1 LNTRIGYKVVR
12 RMSDGS
18 LMSLFTHS
26 DEGIGVDY
34 RVGRRTVPKVKGSL
48 LLAFDSVASADR
60 FISCTLVAGSD
71 YSIYKARLY
80 NSRKIT
86 LIILLREKLSLMSE
100 FWSALRVG
108 KIAHGVVHEIA
119 TSAPEG
125 TLGCTAIT
133 LLEMEEHDKVH
144 PNQSSSI

>member
-1 LNTRIGYKVVR
+1 MG
-12 RMSDGS
+12 DGS
-18 LMSLFTHS
+18 LMSLFTYL
-26 DEGIGVDY
+26 DEGVGVEY
-34 RVGRRTVPKVKGSL
+34 RVGRRTVPKVRGSL

-60 FISCTLVAGSD
+60 FIESSD

-80 NSRKIT
+80 NSRKVT
-86 LIILLREKLSLMSE
+86 LIISDRDKLSLMSE
-100 FWSALRVG
+100 FWSALRRG
-108 KIAHGVVHEIA
+108 EITHPVVQEIA

-144 PNQSSSI
+144 PNQSSSV